1 MAMKVLL
8 DTNIVIHRENI
19 KVTNPSIGLLFYW
32 LDKLHY
38 EKCVHPWSVEELKSY
53 KDKNMQE
60 LYETR
65 LPAYTILKSVSV
77 PQEEFLAQLP
87 KEESANDKI
96 DHQLLCEVF
105 NSRVDLLITEDRK
118 LREKAQKLGI
128 GQKVYSI
135 NEFVSEKTE
144 EFPEL
149 ISYKMLSVKKELFGD
164 IDLNDVFF
172 DSLKEA
178 YPDFI
183 PWFNKK
189 SEEEVYVC
197 RTDEG
202 VIKGFL
208 YIKTEDQSENYSSIE
223 PKFLPKKRL
232 KVGTFKVDMSGF
244 RLGERFIKI
253 IFDNALHRKVDEIY
267 VTFFKDSPILEALKG
282 LLETWGF
289 VRHGIKHSY
298 GKEET
303 VFVKKLGI
311 MNPEMSA
318 KNNFPNMQ
326 FGKQKFILPIMAKY
340 HTSLLPDSILKT
352 EKQINFMGP
361 DAQKYALQK
370 VYISWAPER
379 NINPGDLILF
389 YRMGEEGSN
398 KKYSSVLTTLGMV
411 DRIYYNFKTKDDFLK
426 HCQNRSVF
434 SKAELDDFWNKHQYH
449 LMVLKFVFVRSLKS
463 RLTLDYLHQLGVVEP
478 PKGPRPFMR
487 ISDDIFKKILLDSKT
502 NIKFVE
508 A

>member
-8 DTNIVIHRENI
+8 DTNIVIHRENV
-19 KVTNPSIGLLFYW
+19 KVSNPSIGLLFYW

-149 ISYKMLSVKKELFGD
+149 ISYKMLSVKRELFGD

-183 PWFNKK
+183 SWFNKK
-189 SEEEVYVC
+189 SEEEAYVC

-223 PKFLPKKRL
+223 PIFLPKKRL
-232 KVGTFKVDMSGF
+232 KVGTFKVDASGF

-253 IFDNALHRKVDEIY
+253 IFDNALYRKVDEIY
-267 VTFFKDSPILEALKG
+267 VTFFEDSPNLDALKG

-303 VFVKKLGI
+303 VFVKKLGV

-411 DRIYYNFKTKDDFLK
+411 DRIYYNFKTRDDFLK

-463 RLTLDYLHQLGVVEP
+463 RLTLDYLHQLGVVEQ

-487 ISDDIFKKILLDSKT
+487 VSDDIFKKILLDSKT

>member
-1 MAMKVLL
+1 MKVLL
-8 DTNIVIHRENI
+8 DTNIVIHRENV
-19 KVTNPSIGLLFYW
+19 KVSNPSIGLLFYW

-149 ISYKMLSVKKELFGD
+149 ISYKMLSVKRELFGD

-183 PWFNKK
+183 SWFNKK
-189 SEEEVYVC
+189 SEEEAYVC

-223 PKFLPKKRL
+223 PIFLPKKRL
-232 KVGTFKVDMSGF
+232 KVGTFKVDASGF

-253 IFDNALHRKVDEIY
+253 IFDNALYRKVDEIY
-267 VTFFKDSPILEALKG
+267 VTFFEDSPNLDALKG

-303 VFVKKLGI
+303 VFVKKLGV

-411 DRIYYNFKTKDDFLK
+411 DRIYYNFKTRDDFLK

-463 RLTLDYLHQLGVVEP
+463 RLTLDYLHQLGVVEQ

-487 ISDDIFKKILLDSKT
+487 VSDDIFKKILLDSKT

>member
-1 MAMKVLL
+1 MKVLL
-8 DTNIVIHRENI
+8 DTNIVIHRENV

-53 KDKNMQE
+53 KDRNMQE
-60 LYETR
+60 LYETK

-105 NSRVDLLITEDRK
+105 NGRVDLLITEDRK

-128 GQKVYSI
+128 GPKVYSI

-144 EFPEL
+144 EYPEL
-149 ISYKMLSVKKELFGD
+149 ISYKMLSVKKELFGY

-183 PWFNKK
+183 SWFNKK
-189 SEEEVYVC
+189 SEEEAYVC

-223 PKFLPKKRL
+223 PIFLPKKRL
-232 KVGTFKVDMSGF
+232 KVGTFKVDASGF

-253 IFDNALHRKVDEIY
+253 IFDNALYRKVDEIY
-267 VTFFKDSPILEALKG
+267 VTFFEDSPNLDALKG

-303 VFVKKLGI
+303 VFVKKLGV

-398 KKYSSVLTTLGMV
+398 KKYTSVLTTLGMV
-411 DRIYYNFKTKDDFLK
+411 DKIYCNFKTKDEFFK

-434 SKAELDDFWNKHQYH
+434 SKADLDYFWNRYRTN
-449 LMVLKFVFVRSLKS
+449 LMVLKFVFVKSLKN
-463 RLTLDYLHQLGVVEP
+463 RLTLDYLQQLGVVEP
-478 PKGPRPFMR
+478 TKGPRPFMR
-487 ISDDIFKKILLDSKT
+487 VSDDIFKKILLDSKT

>member
-1 MAMKVLL
+1 MKVLL

-189 SEEEVYVC
+189 SEEEAYVC

-208 YIKTEDQSENYSSIE
+208 YIKTEDQSEDYSSIE

-267 VTFFKDSPILEALKG
+267 VTFFEDSPILEALKG

-449 LMVLKFVFVRSLKS
+449 LMVLKFVFVKNLVRKPVLND
-463 RLTLDYLHQLGVVEP
+463 LYQLGVVNP
-478 PKGPRPFMR
+478 PNGPRPFMR
-487 ISDDIFKKILLDSKT
+487 ISDDIFKKILSDSKT
-502 NIKFVE
+502 IVKFVD

>member
-1 MAMKVLL
+1 MKVLL
-8 DTNIVIHRENI
+8 DTNIVIHRENV

-38 EKCVHPWSVEELKSY
+38 EKCIHPWSLEELKGY

-60 LYETR
+60 LYETK

-77 PQEEFLAQLP
+77 PQEVFLAKMP
-87 KEESANDKI
+87 KEESSNDKI

-105 NSRVDLLITEDRK
+105 NNRVDLLITEDKK
-118 LREKAQKLGI
+118 LREKAQNLGVR
-128 GQKVYSI
+128 QKVYSI

-144 EFPEL
+144 EYPEL

-164 IDLNDVFF
+164 IDLNDIFF

-178 YPDFI
+178 YPDFV

-189 SEEEVYVC
+189 SEEEAYVC

-208 YIKTEDQSENYSSIE
+208 YIKTEDQSENYSAIE
-223 PKFLPKKRL
+223 PNFLPKKRL
-232 KVGTFKVDMSGF
+232 KVGTFKVDVSGF

-253 IFDNALHRKVDEIY
+253 IFDNALYRKVDEIY
-267 VTFFKDSPILEALKG
+267 VTFFEDSPNLEALKG

-298 GKEET
+298 GKEEA
-303 VFVKKLGI
+303 VFVKKLNAF
-311 MNPEMSA
+311 NPELSA
-318 KNNFPNMQ
+318 KNNFPNIL
-326 FGKQKFILPIMAKY
+326 FDKQKFILPIMAKY

-352 EKQINFMGP
+352 EKQIDFMGK

-379 NINPGDLILF
+379 NINPGDLVLF
-389 YRMGEEGSN
+389 YRMGEDGSN
-398 KKYSSVLTTLGMV
+398 KKYTSVLTTLGMV
-411 DRIYYNFKTKDDFLK
+411 DRIHYGFNSKEDFLK
-426 HCQNRSVF
+426 QCQNRSVF
-434 SKAELDDFWNKHQYH
+434 SKDDLDYFWYRHRGN
-449 LMVLKFVFVRSLKS
+449 LMVLKFVFVKSLKK

-478 PKGPRPFMR
+478 PNGPRPFMR
-487 ISDDIFKKILLDSKT
+487 ISDEVFKQILSDSNT
-502 NIKFVE
+502 NVKFVDG
-508 A
+508 

>member
-1 MAMKVLL
+1 MKVLL
-8 DTNIVIHRENI
+8 DTNIVIHRENV

-38 EKCVHPWSVEELKSY
+38 EKCVHPWSVEELKNY

-60 LYETR
+60 LYNTK

-77 PQEEFLAQLP
+77 PHEEFLAQIP

-105 NSRVDLLITEDRK
+105 NNRVDLLITEDRK

-144 EFPEL
+144 EYPEL

-164 IDLNDVFF
+164 IDLDDVFF

-189 SEEEVYVC
+189 SEEEAYVC

-223 PKFLPKKRL
+223 PIFLPKKRL
-232 KVGTFKVDMSGF
+232 KVGTFKVDASGF

-253 IFDNALHRKVDEIY
+253 IFDNALYRKVDEIY
-267 VTFFKDSPILEALKG
+267 VTFFEDSPNLDALKG

-298 GKEET
+298 GKEEA

-311 MNPEMSA
+311 MNAEMST
-318 KNNFPNMQ
+318 KNNFPNMK
-326 FGKQKFILPIMAKY
+326 FNKQKFILPIMAKY

-389 YRMGEEGSN
+389 YRMGEDGSN
-398 KKYSSVLTTLGMV
+398 KKYTSVLTTLGMV
-411 DRIYYNFKTKDDFLK
+411 DQIYYNFKTKDEFLK

-449 LMVLKFVFVRSLKS
+449 LMVLKFVFVKNLVRKPVLND
-463 RLTLDYLHQLGVVEP
+463 LYQLGVVNP
-478 PKGPRPFMR
+478 PNGPRPFMR
-487 ISDDIFKKILLDSKT
+487 ISDDIFKKILSDSKT
-502 NIKFVE
+502 NVKFVE

>member
-1 MAMKVLL
+1 MKVLL
-8 DTNIVIHRENI
+8 DTNIVIHRENV

-38 EKCVHPWSVEELKSY
+38 EKCIHPWSLEELKSY

-60 LYETR
+60 LYETK

-77 PQEEFLAQLP
+77 PQEDFLAKMP
-87 KEESANDKI
+87 KEESSNDKI

-105 NSRVDLLITEDRK
+105 NNRVDLLITEDKK
-118 LREKAQKLGI
+118 LREKAQNLGVR
-128 GQKVYSI
+128 QKVYSI

-144 EFPEL
+144 EYPEL

-178 YPDFI
+178 YPDFV

-189 SEEEVYVC
+189 SEEEAYVC

-208 YIKTEDQSENYSSIE
+208 YIKTEDQSENYSAIE

-232 KVGTFKVDMSGF
+232 KVGTFKVDVSGF

-253 IFDNALHRKVDEIY
+253 VFDNALYRKVDEIY
-267 VTFFKDSPILEALKG
+267 VTFFEDSPNLEALKG

-298 GKEET
+298 GKEEA
-303 VFVKKLGI
+303 VFVKKL
-311 MNPEMSA
+311 NAFNSELSA
-318 KNNFPNMQ
+318 KKNFPNIL
-326 FGKQKFILPIMAKY
+326 FNKQKFILPIMAKY

-352 EKQINFMGP
+352 EKQIDFMGK

-389 YRMGEEGSN
+389 YRMGEDGTN
-398 KKYSSVLTTLGMV
+398 KKYTSVLTTLGLV
-411 DRIYYNFKTKDDFLK
+411 DKIHYGFKTKDEFLK

-434 SKAELDDFWNKHQYH
+434 SKDELDDFWERHRDH
-449 LMVLKFVFVRSLKS
+449 LMVLKFVMVKNLKNKPI
-463 RLTLDYLHQLGVVEP
+463 LGYLHQLGVVEP
-478 PKGPRPFMR
+478 PNGPRPFMR
-487 ISDDIFKKILLDSKT
+487 ISDDIFKKILFESKT
-502 NIKFVE
+502 NVKFVD

>member
-1 MAMKVLL
+1 MKVLL
-8 DTNIVIHRENI
+8 DTNIVIHRENV
-19 KVTNPSIGLLFYW
+19 KVSNPSIGLLFYW

-135 NEFVSEKTE
+135 NAFVSEKTE

-172 DSLKEA
+172 DSPKEA

-189 SEEEVYVC
+189 SEEEAYVC

-223 PKFLPKKRL
+223 PIFLPKKRL
-232 KVGTFKVDMSGF
+232 KVGTFKVDASGF

-253 IFDNALHRKVDEIY
+253 IFDNALYRKVDEIY
-267 VTFFKDSPILEALKG
+267 VTFFEDSPNLDALKG

-303 VFVKKLGI
+303 VFVKKLGV

-379 NINPGDLILF
+379 NINPGALILF

-487 ISDDIFKKILLDSKT
+487 ISDDVFKKILLDSKT

>member
-1 MAMKVLL
+1 
-8 DTNIVIHRENI
+8 
-19 KVTNPSIGLLFYW
+19 
-32 LDKLHY
+32 
-38 EKCVHPWSVEELKSY
+38 
-53 KDKNMQE
+53 
-60 LYETR
+60 
-65 LPAYTILKSVSV
+65 
-77 PQEEFLAQLP
+77 
-87 KEESANDKI
+87 
-96 DHQLLCEVF
+96 
-105 NSRVDLLITEDRK
+105 
-118 LREKAQKLGI
+118 
-128 GQKVYSI
+128 
-135 NEFVSEKTE
+135 
-144 EFPEL
+144 
-149 ISYKMLSVKKELFGD
+149 MLSVKKELFGD
-164 IDLNDVFF
+164 INLNDVFF
-172 DSLKEA
+172 DSLKDA

-183 PWFNKK
+183 LWFNRK
-189 SEEEVYVC
+189 SEEEAYVC

-208 YIKTEDQSENYSSIE
+208 YIKTEDQFEDYSSIE

-232 KVGTFKVDMSGF
+232 KIGTFKVDTSGF

-267 VTFFKDSPILEALKG
+267 VTLFEDNADLKALEAL
-282 LLETWGF
+282 LDAWGF

-298 GKEET
+298 GKKEA
-303 VFVKKLGI
+303 VFVKKL
-311 MNPEMSA
+311 NVVALEMSA
-318 KNNFPNMQ
+318 KRNFPNIQ
-326 FGKQKFILPIMAKY
+326 FNKQKFILPIMAKY

-389 YRMGEEGSN
+389 YRMGEDGSN

-411 DRIYYNFKTKDDFLK
+411 DRIYYDFKTKEDFLK

-434 SKAELDDFWNKHQYH
+434 SKAELNDFWDKHQYH
-449 LMVLKFVFVRSLKS
+449 LMVLKFVFVKSLKC
-463 RLTLDYLHQLGVVEP
+463 RLTLDYLHQLGVIDAP
-478 PKGPRPFMR
+478 NGPRPFMH
-487 ISDDIFKKILLDSKT
+487 ISDDVFKKILSDSKT

>member
-1 MAMKVLL
+1 MKVLL
-8 DTNIVIHRENI
+8 DTNIVIHRENV

-38 EKCVHPWSVEELKSY
+38 DKCVHPWSVEELKHY

-60 LYETR
+60 LYETK
-65 LPAYTILKSVSV
+65 LPAYTILKSVSA
-77 PQEEFLAQLP
+77 PQEEFLALLP

-105 NSRVDLLITEDRK
+105 NCRVDLLITEDKK

-144 EFPEL
+144 EYPEL

-164 IDLNDVFF
+164 IDLNNAFF

-189 SEEEVYVC
+189 SEEYAYVC
-197 RTDEG
+197 RTDEQE
-202 VIKGFL
+202 IKGFL

-223 PKFLPKKRL
+223 PKFSPKKRL
-232 KVGTFKVDMSGF
+232 KVGTFKVDASGF

-253 IFDNALHRKVDEIY
+253 IFDNALYRKVDEIY
-267 VTFFKDSPILEALKG
+267 VTFFEDSPNLEALKS

-298 GKEET
+298 GKEEA
-303 VFVKKLGI
+303 VFVKKLGAYDADAT
-311 MNPEMSA
+311 A
-318 KNNFPNMQ
+318 KANFPNIL
-326 FGKQKFILPIMAKY
+326 FNKQKFILPIMAKY

-379 NINPGDLILF
+379 DIHSGDLILF

-398 KKYSSVLTTLGMV
+398 KKYTSVLTTLGMV
-411 DRIYYNFKTKDDFLK
+411 DQIYDNFKTKEEFLS

-434 SKAELDDFWNKHQYH
+434 SKDDLDYFWNRHRSN
-449 LMVLKFVFVRSLKS
+449 LMVLKFVFVKSLKN

-478 PKGPRPFMR
+478 PNGPRPFMR
-487 ISDDIFKKILLDSKT
+487 ISDDIFKKILSDSKT
-502 NIKFVE
+502 NVKFVE

>member
-1 MAMKVLL
+1 MKVLL

>member
-1 MAMKVLL
+1 MKVLL

-189 SEEEVYVC
+189 SEEEAYVC

-208 YIKTEDQSENYSSIE
+208 YIKTEDQSEDYSSIE

-267 VTFFKDSPILEALKG
+267 VTFFEDSPILEALKG

-487 ISDDIFKKILLDSKT
+487 ISDDIFKKILSDSKT
-502 NIKFVE
+502 IVKFVD

>member
-8 DTNIVIHRENI
+8 DTNIVIHRENV

-38 EKCVHPWSVEELKSY
+38 EKCIHPWSLEELKSY
-53 KDKNMQE
+53 KDKNMQK
-60 LYETR
+60 LYETK

-77 PQEEFLAQLP
+77 PQEDFLAKMP
-87 KEESANDKI
+87 KEKSANDKI

-105 NSRVDLLITEDRK
+105 NNRVDLLISEDKK
-118 LREKAQKLGI
+118 LREKARKIGI

-144 EFPEL
+144 EYPDL
-149 ISYKMLSVKKELFGD
+149 ISYKMLSVQKELFGN
-164 IDLNDVFF
+164 IDLNNLFF
-172 DSLKEA
+172 DSLKIA
-178 YPDFI
+178 YPDFV

-189 SEEEVYVC
+189 SEECAYVC
-197 RTDEG
+197 RTDEQE
-202 VIKGFL
+202 IKGFL
-208 YIKTEDQSENYSSIE
+208 YIKTEDQYEDYSAIE

-232 KVGTFKVDMSGF
+232 KVGTFKVDTSGF

-253 IFDNALHRKVDEIY
+253 IFDNALYRKVDEIY
-267 VTFFKDSPILEALKG
+267 VTFFEDSPNLEALKG

-289 VRHGIKHSY
+289 ARHGIKHSY

-303 VFVKKLGI
+303 VFVKKLGV
-311 MNPEMSA
+311 MNPDFSA
-318 KNNFPNMQ
+318 KKNFPNME
-326 FGKQKFILPIMAKY
+326 FNKQKFILPIMAKY

-389 YRMGEEGSN
+389 YRMGEDGSN
-398 KKYSSVLTTLGMV
+398 KKYTSVLTTLGMV
-411 DRIYYNFKTKDDFLK
+411 DRIHYGFKNKEEFLK
-426 HCQNRSVF
+426 YCQNRSVF
-434 SKAELDDFWNKHQYH
+434 SKEDLDYFWNRHRDN
-449 LMVLKFVFVRSLKS
+449 LMVLKFVFVKSLRN
-463 RLTLDYLHQLGVVEP
+463 RLTLDYLQQ
-478 PKGPRPFMR
+478 
-487 ISDDIFKKILLDSKT
+487 
-502 NIKFVE
+502 
-508 A
+508 

>member
-1 MAMKVLL
+1 MKVLL
-8 DTNIVIHRENI
+8 DTNIVIHRENV
-19 KVTNPSIGLLFYW
+19 KVTNSSIGLLFYW

-38 EKCVHPWSVEELKSY
+38 EKCVHPWSVKELKSY

-60 LYETR
+60 LYETK

-77 PQEEFLAQLP
+77 AQEGFLAQLP
-87 KEESANDKI
+87 KEESANEKI

-105 NSRVDLLITEDRK
+105 NGRVDLLITEDKK

-128 GQKVYSI
+128 RHKVYSI

-144 EFPEL
+144 EYPDL

-164 IDLNDVFF
+164 INLNDVFF
-172 DSLKEA
+172 DSLKDA

-183 PWFNKK
+183 SWFNRK
-189 SEEEVYVC
+189 SEEEAYVC

-208 YIKTEDQSENYSSIE
+208 YIKTEHQFEDYSSIE

-232 KVGTFKVDMSGF
+232 KIGTFKVDTSGF

-267 VTFFKDSPILEALKG
+267 VTLFEDNADLKALES
-282 LLETWGF
+282 LLDAWGF

-298 GKEET
+298 GKKEA
-303 VFVKKLGI
+303 VFVKKL
-311 MNPEMSA
+311 NVVAPEMSA
-318 KNNFPNMQ
+318 KRNFPNIQ
-326 FGKQKFILPIMAKY
+326 FNKQKFILPIMAKY

-389 YRMGEEGSN
+389 YRMGEDGSN

-411 DRIYYNFKTKDDFLK
+411 DRIYYDFKTKEDFLK

-434 SKAELDDFWNKHQYH
+434 SKAELNDFWDKHQYH
-449 LMVLKFVFVRSLKS
+449 LMVLKFVFVKSLKC
-463 RLTLDYLHQLGVVEP
+463 RLTLDYLHQLGVIEAP
-478 PKGPRPFMR
+478 NGPRPFMH
-487 ISDDIFKKILLDSKT
+487 ISDDVFKKILSDSKT

>member
-1 MAMKVLL
+1 MKVLL

-189 SEEEVYVC
+189 SEEEAYVC

-208 YIKTEDQSENYSSIE
+208 YIKTEDQSEDYSSIE

-267 VTFFKDSPILEALKG
+267 VTFFEDSPILEALKG

>member
-1 MAMKVLL
+1 MKVLL
-8 DTNIVIHRENI
+8 DTNIVIHRENV
-19 KVTNPSIGLLFYW
+19 KVSNPSIGLLFYW

-189 SEEEVYVC
+189 SEEEAYVC

-223 PKFLPKKRL
+223 PIFLPKKRL
-232 KVGTFKVDMSGF
+232 KVGTFKVDASGF

-253 IFDNALHRKVDEIY
+253 IFDNALYRKVDEIY
-267 VTFFKDSPILEALKG
+267 VTFFEDSPNLDALKG

-303 VFVKKLGI
+303 VFVKKLGV

-487 ISDDIFKKILLDSKT
+487 ISDDVFKKILLDSKT

>member
-1 MAMKVLL
+1 MKVLL
-8 DTNIVIHRENI
+8 DTNIVIHRENV

-38 EKCVHPWSVEELKSY
+38 EKCIHPWSVEELKSY

-60 LYETR
+60 LYETK

-87 KEESANDKI
+87 KEESSNDKI

-105 NSRVDLLITEDRK
+105 SNRVDLLITEDRK
-118 LREKAQKLGI
+118 LRDKARKLGI
-128 GQKVYSI
+128 RQKVYSI

-144 EFPEL
+144 EYPEL

-189 SEEEVYVC
+189 SEEEAYVC

-208 YIKTEDQSENYSSIE
+208 YIKTEDQSENYSTIE
-223 PKFLPKKRL
+223 PKFLPRKRL
-232 KVGTFKVDMSGF
+232 KVGTFKVDVSGF

-253 IFDNALHRKVDEIY
+253 IFDNALYRKVDEIY
-267 VTFFKDSPILEALKG
+267 VTFFENSPNLEALKG

-289 VRHGIKHSY
+289 VRYGVKHSY
-298 GKEET
+298 GKEEA
-303 VFVKKLGI
+303 VFVKKL
-311 MNPEMSA
+311 NEFVPEFSA
-318 KNNFPNMQ
+318 KKNFPNIL
-326 FGKQKFILPIMAKY
+326 FNKQKFILPIMAKF

-352 EKQINFMGP
+352 EKQIDFMGK

-389 YRMGEEGSN
+389 YRMGEDGSN
-398 KKYSSVLTTLGMV
+398 KKYTSVLTTMGMV
-411 DRIYYNFKTKDDFLK
+411 DQIYYNFKTKDEFLK

-434 SKAELDDFWNKHQYH
+434 SKADLDYFWNRYRTN
-449 LMVLKFVFVRSLKS
+449 LMVLKFVFVKSLKS
-463 RLTLDYLHQLGVVEP
+463 CLTLDYLQQLGVVEP
-478 PKGPRPFMR
+478 TKGPRPFMR
-487 ISDDIFKKILLDSKT
+487 ISDDVFKKILSDSKT
-502 NIKFVE
+502 NIKFVD

>member
-1 MAMKVLL
+1 MKVLL
-8 DTNIVIHRENI
+8 DTNIVIHRENV

-38 EKCVHPWSVEELKSY
+38 DKYVHPWSVEELKRY

-60 LYETR
+60 LYKTK
-65 LPAYTILKSVSV
+65 LPAYTILKSISV
-77 PQEEFLAQLP
+77 PQENFLAQLP

-105 NSRVDLLITEDRK
+105 NCRVDLLITEDKK

-144 EFPEL
+144 EYPEL

-164 IDLNDVFF
+164 IELNDTFF
-172 DSLKEA
+172 DSLKDA
-178 YPDFI
+178 YPDFVQ
-183 PWFNKK
+183 WFNKK
-189 SEEEVYVC
+189 SEEEAYVC
-197 RTDEG
+197 RTDEQE
-202 VIKGFL
+202 IKGFL
-208 YIKTEDQSENYSSIE
+208 YIKTEEQREDYSSIE

-232 KVGTFKVDMSGF
+232 KIGTFKVDASGF

-253 IFDNALHRKVDEIY
+253 IFDNALYRKVDEIY
-267 VTFFKDSPILEALKG
+267 VTFFEDSPNLEALKG

-298 GKEET
+298 GKEEA
-303 VFVKKLGI
+303 VFVKKLGT
-311 MNPEMSA
+311 MNPDLSI
-318 KNNFPNMQ
+318 KSNFPNIL
-326 FGKQKFILPIMAKY
+326 FNKQKFILPIMAKY
-340 HTSLLPDSILKT
+340 HTSLLPDSILNT

-379 NINPGDLILF
+379 NINSGDLILF

-398 KKYSSVLTTLGMV
+398 KKYTSVLTTLGMV
-411 DRIYYNFKTKDDFLK
+411 DQIYYNFKTKDDFLS

-434 SKAELDDFWNKHQYH
+434 SKDDLDYFWNQHRGN
-449 LMVLKFVFVRSLKS
+449 LMVLKFVFVKSLKN

-487 ISDDIFKKILLDSKT
+487 ISDDIFKQILSDSKT

>member
-1 MAMKVLL
+1 MKVLL
-8 DTNIVIHRENI
+8 DTNIVIHRENV

-38 EKCVHPWSVEELKSY
+38 DKCVHPWSIEELKRY

-60 LYETR
+60 LYETK

-77 PQEEFLAQLP
+77 PQEDFLARLP

-105 NSRVDLLITEDRK
+105 NCRVDLLITEDKK
-118 LREKAQKLGI
+118 LREMAQKLGI

-144 EFPEL
+144 EYPEL

-164 IDLNDVFF
+164 VDLNDAFF
-172 DSLKEA
+172 DSLKDA

-189 SEEEVYVC
+189 SEEYAYVC
-197 RTDEG
+197 RTDEQET
-202 VIKGFL
+202 KGFL

-223 PKFLPKKRL
+223 PKFSPKKRL
-232 KVGTFKVDMSGF
+232 KVGTFKVDASGF

-253 IFDNALHRKVDEIY
+253 IFDNALYRKVDEIY
-267 VTFFKDSPILEALKG
+267 VTFFEDSPNLEALKG

-298 GKEET
+298 GKEES
-303 VFVKKLGI
+303 VFVKKLGAYDADAT
-311 MNPEMSA
+311 A
-318 KNNFPNMQ
+318 KANFPNIL
-326 FGKQKFILPIMAKY
+326 FNKQKFILPIMAKY

-379 NINPGDLILF
+379 DIHSGDLILF

-398 KKYSSVLTTLGMV
+398 KKYTSVLTTLGMV
-411 DRIYYNFKTKDDFLK
+411 DQIYYSFKTKEEFFS

-434 SKAELDDFWNKHQYH
+434 SKDDLDYFWNRHRGN
-449 LMVLKFVFVRSLKS
+449 LMVLKFVFVKSLKN
-463 RLTLDYLHQLGVVEP
+463 RLTLDYLQQLGVVEP
-478 PKGPRPFMR
+478 PNGPRPFMR
-487 ISDDIFKKILLDSKT
+487 ISDDIFKKILSDSKT
-502 NIKFVE
+502 NVKFAE

>member
-1 MAMKVLL
+1 MKVLL
-8 DTNIVIHRENI
+8 DTNIVIHRENV
-19 KVTNPSIGLLFYW
+19 KVSNPSIGLLFYW

-87 KEESANDKI
+87 KVESANDKI

-118 LREKAQKLGI
+118 LREKAQKFGI

-149 ISYKMLSVKKELFGD
+149 ISYKMLSVKRELFGD

-183 PWFNKK
+183 SWFNKK
-189 SEEEVYVC
+189 SEEEAYVC

-223 PKFLPKKRL
+223 PIFLPKKRL
-232 KVGTFKVDMSGF
+232 KVGTFKVDASGF

-253 IFDNALHRKVDEIY
+253 IFDNALYRKVDEIY
-267 VTFFKDSPILEALKG
+267 VTFFEDSPNLDALKG

-303 VFVKKLGI
+303 VFVKKLGV

-411 DRIYYNFKTKDDFLK
+411 DRIYYNFKTKDDFLS

-434 SKAELDDFWNKHQYH
+434 SKDDLDYFWNQHRGN
-449 LMVLKFVFVRSLKS
+449 LMVLKFVFVKSLKN

-487 ISDDIFKKILLDSKT
+487 ISDDIFKQILSDSKT

>member
-1 MAMKVLL
+1 MKVLL
-8 DTNIVIHRENI
+8 DTNIVIHRENV
-19 KVTNPSIGLLFYW
+19 KVSNPSIGLLFYW

-60 LYETR
+60 LYKTR

-189 SEEEVYVC
+189 SEEEAYVC

-202 VIKGFL
+202 VIKGLL

-267 VTFFKDSPILEALKG
+267 VTFFEDSPILEALKG

-411 DRIYYNFKTKDDFLK
+411 DRIYYNFKTRDDFLK

-487 ISDDIFKKILLDSKT
+487 ISDDIFKKILSDSKT
-502 NIKFVE
+502 IVKFVD

>member
-1 MAMKVLL
+1 MKVLL
-8 DTNIVIHRENI
+8 DTNIVIHRENV

-38 EKCVHPWSVEELKSY
+38 DKCVHPWSVEELKRY

-60 LYETR
+60 LYETK

-77 PQEEFLAQLP
+77 PQTDFLAQLP

-105 NSRVDLLITEDRK
+105 NSRVDLLITEDKK

-144 EFPEL
+144 EYPEL

-164 IDLNDVFF
+164 VDLNDAFF
-172 DSLKEA
+172 DSLKDA

-189 SEEEVYVC
+189 SEEYAYVC
-197 RTDEG
+197 RTDEQE
-202 VIKGFL
+202 IKGFL

-223 PKFLPKKRL
+223 PKFSPKKRL
-232 KVGTFKVDMSGF
+232 KVGTFKVDASGF

-253 IFDNALHRKVDEIY
+253 IFDNALYRKVDEIY
-267 VTFFKDSPILEALKG
+267 VTFFEDSPNLEALKG

-298 GKEET
+298 GKEEA
-303 VFVKKLGI
+303 VFVKKLGAYDADAT
-311 MNPEMSA
+311 A
-318 KNNFPNMQ
+318 KANFPNIL
-326 FGKQKFILPIMAKY
+326 FNKQKFILPIMAKY

-379 NINPGDLILF
+379 DIHSGDLILF

-398 KKYSSVLTTLGMV
+398 KKYTSVLTTLGMV
-411 DRIYYNFKTKDDFLK
+411 DQIYDNFKTKEEFLS

-434 SKAELDDFWNKHQYH
+434 SKDDLDYFWNRHRGN
-449 LMVLKFVFVRSLKS
+449 LMVLKFVFVKSLKN

-478 PKGPRPFMR
+478 PNGPRPFMR
-487 ISDDIFKKILLDSKT
+487 ISDDIFKRILSDSKT
-502 NIKFVE
+502 NVKFVE

>member
-1 MAMKVLL
+1 MKVLL
-8 DTNIVIHRENI
+8 DTNIVIHRENV
-19 KVTNPSIGLLFYW
+19 KVSNPSIGLLFYW

-172 DSLKEA
+172 DSLKEV

-189 SEEEVYVC
+189 SEEEAYVC

-223 PKFLPKKRL
+223 PIFLPKKRL
-232 KVGTFKVDMSGF
+232 KVGTFKVDASGF

-253 IFDNALHRKVDEIY
+253 IFDNALYRKVDEIY
-267 VTFFKDSPILEALKG
+267 VTFFEDSPNLDALKG

-303 VFVKKLGI
+303 VFVKKLGV

-411 DRIYYNFKTKDDFLK
+411 DRIYYNFKTRDDFLK

-449 LMVLKFVFVRSLKS
+449 LMVLKFVFVRSLKKPLDF
-463 RLTLDYLHQLGVVEP
+463 RLFASTWRG
-478 PKGPRPFMR
+478 RA
-487 ISDDIFKKILLDSKT
+487 T
-502 NIKFVE
+502 
-508 A
+508 

>member
-1 MAMKVLL
+1 MKVLL
-8 DTNIVIHRENI
+8 DTNIVIHRENVR
-19 KVTNPSIGLLFYW
+19 VTNPSIGLLFYW
-32 LDKLHY
+32 LDKLHC
-38 EKCVHPWSVEELKSY
+38 EKCVHPWSVEELKNY

-60 LYETR
+60 LYDTK

-77 PQEEFLAQLP
+77 PQEEFLARLP

-105 NSRVDLLITEDRK
+105 NCRVDLLITEDRK
-118 LREKAQKLGI
+118 LREKAKKLGI

-135 NEFVSEKTE
+135 NDFVLEKTE
-144 EFPEL
+144 EYPEL

-164 IDLNDVFF
+164 IDLRNAFF

-189 SEEEVYVC
+189 SEEEAYVC

-208 YIKTEDQSENYSSIE
+208 YIKTEDQSENYSAIE

-253 IFDNALHRKVDEIY
+253 IFDNALYRKVDEIY
-267 VTFFKDSPILEALKG
+267 VTFFEDSPNLEALKG

-298 GKEET
+298 GKEEA
-303 VFVKKLGI
+303 VFVKKLNFF
-311 MNPEMSA
+311 NPELSA
-318 KNNFPNMQ
+318 KINFPNIL
-326 FGKQKFILPIMAKY
+326 FNKQKFILPIMAKY

-352 EKQINFMGP
+352 EKQIDFMGK

-379 NINPGDLILF
+379 NINPGDLVLF

-411 DRIYYNFKTKDDFLK
+411 DQMHCNFKTKEEFLS

-434 SKAELDDFWNKHQYH
+434 SKSDLDYFWNRYRGH
-449 LMVLKFVFVRSLKS
+449 LMVLKFVFIKSLKS
-463 RLTLDYLHQLGVVEP
+463 RLTLDYLHQLGVVEAP
-478 PKGPRPFMR
+478 NGPRPFLR
-487 ISDDIFKKILLDSKT
+487 ISDDNFKKILSDSKT
-502 NIKFVE
+502 NVKFVDV
-508 A
+508 

>member
-1 MAMKVLL
+1 MKVLL
-8 DTNIVIHRENI
+8 DTNIVIHRENV

-38 EKCVHPWSVEELKSY
+38 DKCVHPWSIEELKHY

-60 LYETR
+60 LYETK
-65 LPAYTILKSVSV
+65 LPAYTILKSVST
-77 PQEEFLAQLP
+77 PQADFLAQLP
-87 KEESANDKI
+87 NEESANDKI

-105 NSRVDLLITEDRK
+105 NSRVDLLITEDKK

-144 EFPEL
+144 EYPEL
-149 ISYKMLSVKKELFGD
+149 ISYKMLSVKKELFGYV
-164 IDLNDVFF
+164 DLNDAFF
-172 DSLKEA
+172 DSLKDA

-189 SEEEVYVC
+189 SEEYAYVC
-197 RTDEG
+197 RTDEQE
-202 VIKGFL
+202 IKGFL

-223 PKFLPKKRL
+223 PKFSPKKRL
-232 KVGTFKVDMSGF
+232 KVGTFKVDASGF

-253 IFDNALHRKVDEIY
+253 IFDNALYRKVDEIY
-267 VTFFKDSPILEALKG
+267 VTFFEDSPNLEALKG

-298 GKEET
+298 GKEEA
-303 VFVKKLGI
+303 VFVKKLGAYDADAT
-311 MNPEMSA
+311 A
-318 KNNFPNMQ
+318 KANFPNIL
-326 FGKQKFILPIMAKY
+326 FNKQKFILPIMAKY

-370 VYISWAPER
+370 VYISWSPQR

-389 YRMGEEGSN
+389 YRMGEDGSN
-398 KKYSSVLTTLGMV
+398 KKYTSVLTTLGMV
-411 DRIYYNFKTKDDFLK
+411 DQIYYNFKTKEEFLS

-434 SKAELDDFWNKHQYH
+434 SKDDLDYFWNRHRGN
-449 LMVLKFVFVRSLKS
+449 LMVLKFVFVKSLKN
-463 RLTLDYLHQLGVVEP
+463 RLTLDYLQQLGVVEP
-478 PKGPRPFMR
+478 PNGPRPFMR
-487 ISDDIFKKILLDSKT
+487 ISDDIFKKIVLDSKT
-502 NIKFVE
+502 NVKFVE

>member
-1 MAMKVLL
+1 MKVLL
-8 DTNIVIHRENI
+8 DTNIVIHRENV
-19 KVTNPSIGLLFYW
+19 KVSNPSIGLLFYW

-118 LREKAQKLGI
+118 LREKAQK
-128 GQKVYSI
+128 QKKKKKVYSI

-189 SEEEVYVC
+189 SEEEAYVC

-223 PKFLPKKRL
+223 PIFLPKKRL
-232 KVGTFKVDMSGF
+232 KVGTFKVDASGF

-253 IFDNALHRKVDEIY
+253 IFDNALYRKVDEIY
-267 VTFFKDSPILEALKG
+267 VTFFEDSPNLDALKG

-303 VFVKKLGI
+303 VFVKKLGV

-487 ISDDIFKKILLDSKT
+487 ISDDVFKKILLDSKT